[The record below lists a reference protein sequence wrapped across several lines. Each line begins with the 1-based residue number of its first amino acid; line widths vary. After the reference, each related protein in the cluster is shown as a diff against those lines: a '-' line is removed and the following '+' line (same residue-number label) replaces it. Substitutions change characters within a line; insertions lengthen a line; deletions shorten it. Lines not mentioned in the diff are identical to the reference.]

1 MGPCSS
7 IFSLD
12 TLTLAQQNGFD
23 AHLDFKLHGPFHST
37 FGLSDS
43 AISLRTSRRILSQP
57 VHFYIMAASQ
67 RFEGEL
73 PLPQDLSHH
82 FSEITKRRTP
92 SSIKEFYRFFAI
104 PNIGNLGGGL
114 PNDELFPFDTLEAQ
128 TANPDRY
135 QCTPNYP
142 VSARESSRLISEKK
156 SPESDMNA
164 ASRRIKVPKT
174 TPQADPL
181 KRIDLSTALQY
192 GTAGGYPPLLSLIR
206 QFTRELLHPTVPY
219 RGGPEVIITCGSTD
233 GFSKAVQLISNSWNP
248 DRDPVSRRPGMLC
261 ERYVYNNAIACV
273 EPRGVQIVPVDIDF
287 DGMLTKGPG
296 GLENVLENWNPQQGI
311 RPHFIYTVTM
321 GHNPTGTVIS
331 VKRRREIY
339 AICQRFD
346 VIIVED
352 DPYWYLQFASAA
364 EREAESRGNV
374 VRPAAPHTP
383 PKPTGYD
390 FLDSLVPSYLSMDVD
405 GRVVRLDT
413 FSKTIAPGCRLGWIT
428 AQPAF
433 IERLERITETTTQQP
448 SGFVQAMVVEM
459 LMGPSQKE
467 KIKSFRLLSTK
478 EKAKFGGWELDGW
491 VRWLEG
497 LRGVYERRML
507 RMCSL
512 LDESLFQLKQ
522 STPIS
527 DLDSD
532 WGVITKTRIM
542 SYDWPR
548 GGMFVWVRIH
558 LENHPLWQAEGTSVP
573 VLDGPALAQALMI
586 FLTHKPQ
593 LIIAAPGTMFAA
605 TPHVAEETAWAYL
618 RLCFGTETEENIEPC
633 SRRFAAGLQRFWRIK
648 SVEGME
654 RLIAELKS
662 SSAPDPEDLA
672 NLGFEADE

>member
-1 MGPCSS
+1 
-7 IFSLD
+7 
-12 TLTLAQQNGFD
+12 
-23 AHLDFKLHGPFHST
+23 
-37 FGLSDS
+37 
-43 AISLRTSRRILSQP
+43 
-57 VHFYIMAASQ
+57 MAAL
-67 RFEGEL
+67 EGRL
-73 PLPQDLSHH
+73 PPPQDLSHH

-135 QCTPNYP
+135 QCTPNHP
-142 VSARESSRLISEKK
+142 VSARQGSVPVAEKNK
-156 SPESDMNA
+156 APPQSDTKT
-164 ASRRIKVPKT
+164 ASWRIKVPKS
-174 TPQADPL
+174 TPQTDPV

-233 GFSKAVQLISNSWNP
+233 GFSKTVQLISNAWSP
-248 DRDPVSRRPGMLC
+248 DRDPVASRAGMLC
-261 ERYVYNNAIACV
+261 ERYVYNNVLACV
-273 EPRGVQIVPVDIDF
+273 EPRGIQVVPVDIDA
-287 DGMLTKGPG
+287 DGMMANGPG
-296 GLENVLENWNPQQGI
+296 GLQSVLENWDPRQGK
-311 RPHFIYTVTM
+311 RPHFMYSVTM

-331 VKRRREIY
+331 VERRREIY

-346 VIIVED
+346 IIIVED

-364 EREAESRGNV
+364 EREAESRGYAA
-374 VRPAAPHTP
+374 RPAAPYTP
-383 PKPTGYD
+383 PKLTGYD

-405 GRVVRLDT
+405 GRVIRLDT

-467 KIKSFRLLSTK
+467 KISSFHQLSAK
-478 EKAKFGGWELDGW
+478 EKAQFKSWELDGW

-507 RMCSL
+507 RMCSR

-522 STPIS
+522 STPVS

-542 SYDWPR
+542 SYNWPR

-558 LENHPLWQAEGTSVP
+558 LENHPLWQAKGASVP
-573 VLDGPALAQALMI
+573 VLDGPALGQALMI

-593 LIIAAPGTMFAA
+593 LVITAPGAMFAA
-605 TPHVAEETAWAYL
+605 TPHVAAETAWAYL
-618 RLCFGTETEENIEPC
+618 RLCFGTETEAKIEPC

-648 SVEGME
+648 SVEEME
-654 RLIAELKS
+654 RLVAELRS
-662 SSAPDPEDLA
+662 SSEPELEHLA
-672 NLGFEADE
+672 NLGFESDE

>member
-1 MGPCSS
+1 
-7 IFSLD
+7 
-12 TLTLAQQNGFD
+12 
-23 AHLDFKLHGPFHST
+23 
-37 FGLSDS
+37 
-43 AISLRTSRRILSQP
+43 
-57 VHFYIMAASQ
+57 MAASK
-67 RFEGEL
+67 RSEGELL

-82 FSEITKRRTP
+82 FSEVTKRRTP

-135 QCTPNYP
+135 QCTPNHP
-142 VSARESSRLISEKK
+142 VSARQGSQPVTRGKV
-156 SPESDMNA
+156 PQSDVNT
-164 ASRRIKVPKT
+164 ASWRIKVPKT
-174 TPQADPL
+174 TPQVDPL

-206 QFTRELLHPTVPY
+206 QFTTELLHPTVPY
-219 RGGPEVIITCGSTD
+219 RGGPEVILTCGSTD
-233 GFSKAVQLISNSWNP
+233 GFSKTVQLISNTWNP
-248 DRDPVSRRPGMLC
+248 SHDPVSSRPGMLC
-261 ERYVYNNAIACV
+261 ERYVYNNALACV
-273 EPRGVQIVPVDIDF
+273 EPRGIQVVPVDIDS
-287 DGMLTKGPG
+287 DGMMGKGPG
-296 GLENVLENWNPQQGI
+296 GLQDILQNWDPRQGA

-331 VKRRREIY
+331 VERRREIY

-364 EREAESRGNV
+364 EREAESRGHV
-374 VRPAAPHTP
+374 VKPAVPYAP
-383 PKPTGYD
+383 PKLTGYD
-390 FLDSLVPSYLSMDVD
+390 FLDSLVPSYLSIDVD
-405 GRVVRLDT
+405 GRVIRLDT
-413 FSKTIAPGCRLGWIT
+413 FSKTVAPGCRLGWIT

-459 LMGPSQKE
+459 LMGPAQKD
-467 KIKSFRLLSTK
+467 KVKSFHKLSIK
-478 EKAKFGGWELDGW
+478 DKAQYQGWELDGW

-522 STPIS
+522 STPVN
-527 DLDSD
+527 DLESD

-558 LENHPLWQAEGTSVP
+558 LENHPLWQAKGTSVP

-593 LIIAAPGTMFAA
+593 LVIAAPGTMFAA
-605 TPHVAEETAWAYL
+605 TPHVAEDTAWAYL
-618 RLCFGTETEENIEPC
+618 RLCFGTETEEKIAPC

-648 SVEGME
+648 SVEEME
-654 RLIAELKS
+654 RLVAELRS
-662 SSAPDPEDLA
+662 SSEPDLEDLA
-672 NLGFEADE
+672 NLGFEGDE